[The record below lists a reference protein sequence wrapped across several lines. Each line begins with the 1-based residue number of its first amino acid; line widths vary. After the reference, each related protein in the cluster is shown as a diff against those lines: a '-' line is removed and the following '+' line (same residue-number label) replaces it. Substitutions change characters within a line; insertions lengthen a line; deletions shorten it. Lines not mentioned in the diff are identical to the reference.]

1 MGSKKK
7 KSRAK
12 RPRTPEKKNKK
23 NIFLFAGLII
33 AVVAVLAAAGNFTG
47 GGDAGIE
54 NKGKSFTVHGEETL
68 PVLDPAQFTGQARKA
83 YEAARKYPEVLNQVF
98 CYCFCDAEP
107 FNHKSLLSCFTDKHG
122 AG

>member
-7 KSRAK
+7 KSRTK

-47 GGDAGIE
+47 GG
-54 NKGKSFTVHGEETL
+54 
-68 PVLDPAQFTGQARKA
+68 
-83 YEAARKYPEVLNQVF
+83 
-98 CYCFCDAEP
+98 
-107 FNHKSLLSCFTDKHG
+107 
-122 AG
+122 